1 VNVTVF
7 PFTVTVAVP
16 VFPLLVA
23 VIVAVPGATPV
34 TTPVAETVAM
44 LAALVLQAMSAP
56 VIVLPL
62 ASFVVAVNV
71 VVAPTKMAAGGCD
84 TVTLT
89 TAAVPVGESS
99 SPHAT
104 AKIAAAMIVSA
115 IPRFRMM

>member
-7 PFTVTVAVP
+7 DATVTVAVP

-34 TTPVAETVAM
+34 TTPVVETVAM

-71 VVAPTKMAAGGCD
+71 VVAPTKMAAG
-84 TVTLT
+84 
-89 TAAVPVGESS
+89 AV
-99 SPHAT
+99 
-104 AKIAAAMIVSA
+104 
-115 IPRFRMM
+115 IPSR